1 MGLADI
7 AAETAVTTSRQEV
20 RGVATVDDTDVN
32 LDARLRDHA
41 DALPC
46 APEAAATVIE
56 RYVDGDSVGEA
67 GRAAAV
73 APVTAA
79 KVLHRAGIEGVT
91 PLTPTARTVLRDWLS
106 GDLSRADALELTGA
120 DEAEFALAAY
130 VETHDPV
137 AELADATRR
146 DAARPLGG
154 DALVHKRDAL
164 GETMSA
170 PTDRFS
176 SSVRN

>member
-7 AAETAVTTSRQEV
+7 AAETAVTTSKQEV
-20 RGVATVDDTDVN
+20 RGVATVDDTDVD
-32 LDARLRDHA
+32 LAARLRDCA

-46 APEAAATVIE
+46 APAAAATVVE
-56 RYVDGDSVGEA
+56 HYVDGDGVGDA
-67 GRAAAV
+67 GRAAGV

-79 KVLHRAGIEGVT
+79 KVLHRVGVEGVT
-91 PLTPTARTVLRDWLS
+91 PLAPTARRVLRDWLS
-106 GDLSRADALELTGA
+106 GMLSRADALELTGA

-137 AELADATRR
+137 PELAEATRR

-154 DALVHKRDAL
+154 DALVRKRDVL

-170 PTDRFS
+170 STDF
-176 SSVRN
+176 